1 MDKFLG
7 NPETQA
13 DKFREDSPI
22 TYLETMTRPM
32 LVIQGANDPRV
43 VKRESDQLVE
53 ALRARGRHVEYMVL
67 DDEGHGFS
75 KKANEIAV
83 YQKIAEFFRQY
94 Q

>member
-7 NPETQA
+7 NPVTQA

-22 TYLETMTRPM
+22 NYLETMTRPM

-43 VKRESDQLVE
+43 VQQESDQLVQ
-53 ALRARGRHVEYMVL
+53 ALRDRGREVEYLVL
-67 DDEGHGFS
+67 PDEGHGFS
-75 KKANEIAV
+75 KKTNEIAV
-83 YQKIAEFFRQY
+83 YKKIAEFFRQY